1 MSEENITSGN
11 ANWTPPDSYNQLN
24 GQQDVPNSMGA
35 FVLGIVAICLSPICC
50 CYGNF
55 IAIILSIIGLILA
68 SMGIKEYNA
77 NPGKFSEK
85 SFKKAKT
92 GRLLS
97 IIALVVG
104 LLITIVFVVLIAI
117 GSSPTDYEE
126 LMRKYK

>member
-11 ANWTPPDSYNQLN
+11 ANWTPPQSSNQLN

-55 IAIILSIIGLILA
+55 IAIILSIIGLVLA
-68 SMGIKEYNA
+68 SIGIKDYKA
-77 NPGKFSEK
+77 NPEKFNEK
-85 SFKKAKT
+85 SFKRAKT

-104 LLITIVFVVLIAI
+104 ILITVLFVIMIAV
-117 GSSPTDYEE
+117 GSSPTDYDE
-126 LMRKYK
+126 LMREFK